1 MSFSDDANEISIA
14 EASEKQANL
23 ARDESFKNYWE
34 SLVDEWLKSRA
45 KSPEKH
51 DRAK

>member
-1 MSFSDDANEISIA
+1 MSFIDDANEISIA
-14 EASEKQANL
+14 EANEKKANL
-23 ARDESFKNYWE
+23 ARDENIKNYWE

-45 KSPEKH
+45 KSPETH

>member
-1 MSFSDDANEISIA
+1 MSFSDDGNKIPIA
-14 EASEKQANL
+14 DASEKQANL
-23 ARDESFKNYWE
+23 ARDESIKNYWE

-45 KSPEKH
+45 KSPETH